1 MLCAGLLAVQTAC
14 HNYLP
19 LQESVPEGGAVIGVV
34 LNDQGRALLGDRL
47 GESVDRVD
55 GVMVS
60 QTEASITLNVTK
72 TRSLRGSHAVWSGE
86 SLTIPRQGIRGYQ
99 QRQYSRGR
107 TAMLVVGLVLGLAAV
122 GSLITLA
129 AGGFGRTDDPG
140 PGPDPQ

>member
-19 LQESVPEGGAVIGVV
+19 LQESVPERGEIIGVV
-34 LNDQGRALLGDRL
+34 LNDQGRALVGERL

-55 GVMVS
+55 GVMVE
-60 QTEASITLNVTK
+60 QTESAITLNVTK

-86 SLTIPRQGIRGYQ
+86 AVTIPKVGIRGYQ
-99 QRQYSRGR
+99 ERQYSRGK
-107 TAMLVVGLVLGLAAV
+107 TAMLVVGLILGIAAV

-129 AGGFGRTDDPG
+129 AGGFGRGDDPG